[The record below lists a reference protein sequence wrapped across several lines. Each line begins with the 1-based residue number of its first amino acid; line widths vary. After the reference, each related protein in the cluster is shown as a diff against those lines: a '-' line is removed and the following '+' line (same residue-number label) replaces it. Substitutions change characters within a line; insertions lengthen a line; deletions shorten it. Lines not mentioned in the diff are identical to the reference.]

1 MQYVYTKINII
12 CGKNYKNAESVS
24 VYLCSQSVFV

>member
-1 MQYVYTKINII
+1 MQYVYTKIDII

-24 VYLCSQSVFV
+24 VYLSVASVFV